1 MAKKEHKN
9 KKSPLR
15 IVKLVEVTDLP
26 KVPEEYQK
34 DMEVMMQ
41 KCYDLVNHCMR
52 NPHNNP
58 MMIGAAFM
66 AAART
71 VYLDTLGPEQTQ
83 ALFQTF
89 TDQVGPEQTSYTIH

>member
-1 MAKKEHKN
+1 
-9 KKSPLR
+9 
-15 IVKLVEVTDLP
+15 
-26 KVPEEYQK
+26 
-34 DMEVMMQ
+34 MQ

-52 NPHNNP
+52 QPGASP

-66 AAART
+66 SAART
-71 VYLDTLGPEQTQ
+71 VYVDTIGPEQAQ